1 MCHVT
6 KVGWKKGPSQLCRPV
21 FDRCGRAGDAEGS
34 VARRCGQKS
43 PKFLIQIPLCGW
55 ILIQILYFLVVNTDR
70 DHGDH
75 VRYSSGYN
83 LIFNVKGQESATT
96 GWRDPSDRKW
106 ICSILGAPKRQ
117 ALQREHLFRNWYFGT
132 APNFCTLRWL
142 VSNAERWYH
151 LWLFGCLEMS
161 VVCQNRRRTDLHV
174 RLLVPE

>member
-1 MCHVT
+1 
-6 KVGWKKGPSQLCRPV
+6 
-21 FDRCGRAGDAEGS
+21 

-55 ILIQILYFLVVNTDR
+55 ILIQILYFLVVNKTDQTPPQNR
-70 DHGDH
+70 SFAWNSTWWGTMGTMWGI
-75 VRYSSGYN
+75 RA
-83 LIFNVKGQESATT
+83 ATT
-96 GWRDPSDRKW
+96 WFSTWRARNLPPQAGGDPSDRKW

-151 LWLFGCLEMS
+151 LWRFGWLEMS

>member
-1 MCHVT
+1 MSCH
-6 KVGWKKGPSQLCRPV
+6 KGWLEKRPLSALQACIWPLRESRRRRRISGSAMWPKIAKILDSNSTLRMNPDSNPL
-21 FDRCGRAGDAEGS
+21 FFWLLTLIGTMGTMWGIRA
-34 VARRCGQKS
+34 
-43 PKFLIQIPLCGW
+43 
-55 ILIQILYFLVVNTDR
+55 
-70 DHGDH
+70 
-75 VRYSSGYN
+75 
-83 LIFNVKGQESATT
+83 ATT
-96 GWRDPSDRKW
+96 WFSTWRARNLPPQAGGDPSDRKW

>member
-1 MCHVT
+1 MSQRLAGKKAPLSFAGLYLTAAGEQETQKDQWLGDVAKNRQNSWFKFHSADESWFKSSIFWLLT
-6 KVGWKKGPSQLCRPV
+6 KLIGTMGTMWGI
-21 FDRCGRAGDAEGS
+21 RA
-34 VARRCGQKS
+34 
-43 PKFLIQIPLCGW
+43 
-55 ILIQILYFLVVNTDR
+55 
-70 DHGDH
+70 
-75 VRYSSGYN
+75 
-83 LIFNVKGQESATT
+83 ATT
-96 GWRDPSDRKW
+96 WFSTWRARNLPPQAGGDPSDRKW